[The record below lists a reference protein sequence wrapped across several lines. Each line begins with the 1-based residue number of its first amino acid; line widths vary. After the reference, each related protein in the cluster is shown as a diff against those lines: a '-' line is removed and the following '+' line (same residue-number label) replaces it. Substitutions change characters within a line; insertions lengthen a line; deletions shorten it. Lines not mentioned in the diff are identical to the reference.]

1 VGRSDQPPAADHDS
15 GDGSTRALE
24 TRGDPWAGRSTTPT
38 LSADPEQLDLEDE
51 RGARRDHAAR
61 AALTVAQMGRDAE
74 LARAAHPHRA
84 GAFVPALDDAS
95 LADGKAQRLAAVVRR
110 IELLAA
116 LEPAGVV
123 HAHLVARTGRWSR
136 PFHEVDV
143 PESGGGL
150 DDLFA

>member
-1 VGRSDQPPAADHDS
+1 
-15 GDGSTRALE
+15 
-24 TRGDPWAGRSTTPT
+24 
-38 LSADPEQLDLEDE
+38 
-51 RGARRDHAAR
+51 
-61 AALTVAQMGRDAE
+61 E
-74 LARAAHPHRA
+74 LALAAHPHRA
-84 GAFVPALDDAS
+84 DAFVPALDDAS

-136 PFHEVDV
+136 PFHEDDV

-150 DDLFA
+150 DDLFAHARELSLGYSPFRRGSRRSPSASPTRFKASTASMMASRANVVTQGP